1 VSVLSSSEAA
11 GLQSGLVALR
21 RRLHSYPEVGL
32 ELPQT
37 QSTVLQALEGLPL
50 EITLGTRCSSITAVL
65 RGSSAGPAVLLRA
78 DMDALAMSELTGLPY
93 ASRHDG
99 AMHACG
105 HDLHT
110 AMLVGAATL
119 LAGRRHELGGDIVL
133 MFQPGEEGHDGAAE
147 MIRDGVLDAAGARAV
162 AAYAIHVMSSRVP
175 HGVFASRRGTVLG
188 GGDVLAVTIRGRGG
202 HGSAPHLARDPI
214 PAACAIVGA
223 LQTLA
228 TNEVDPQDRS
238 VLTIGSIHSGT
249 ASNIIPDRAV
259 LEGSLRWFSE
269 ETRDSMR
276 AGFARVC
283 HGVAQAHGVEA
294 DPVVSEYAGATVNDD
309 AEADF
314 AAALA
319 AQLFGGDRYL
329 SLPRPLSASEDFSR
343 VLESVPGAF
352 ILLGA
357 APAGTDHS
365 TTADNHSPLATF
377 DDSVLYD
384 GARLYAELAVARLR
398 RESGT
403 PAVAAHAVGTV

>member
-1 VSVLSSSEAA
+1 
-11 GLQSGLVALR
+11 
-21 RRLHSYPEVGL
+21 
-32 ELPQT
+32 
-37 QSTVLQALEGLPL
+37 
-50 EITLGTRCSSITAVL
+50 
-65 RGSSAGPAVLLRA
+65 
-78 DMDALAMSELTGLPY
+78 
-93 ASRHDG
+93 
-99 AMHACG
+99 
-105 HDLHT
+105 
-110 AMLVGAATL
+110 
-119 LAGRRHELGGDIVL
+119 
-133 MFQPGEEGHDGAAE
+133 
-147 MIRDGVLDAAGARAV
+147 
-162 AAYAIHVMSSRVP
+162 
-175 HGVFASRRGTVLG
+175 
-188 GGDVLAVTIRGRGG
+188 
-202 HGSAPHLARDPI
+202 
-214 PAACAIVGA
+214 
-223 LQTLA
+223 
-228 TNEVDPQDRS
+228 
-238 VLTIGSIHSGT
+238 
-249 ASNIIPDRAV
+249 
-259 LEGSLRWFSE
+259 
-269 ETRDSMR
+269 
-276 AGFARVC
+276 
-283 HGVAQAHGVEA
+283 VAQAHGVEA